1 MFVKQMFVLDESLNE
16 SKSSKIKSQMK
27 GRNVMKKS
35 MKVKRRIRWSRV
47 AMMMIILIICMSFA
61 VNALAD
67 TGEQLNYT
75 MVTVGTGDSL
85 WGLIK
90 EYNPDYSG
98 NMNEAIYSTC
108 RLNDMPTAMLSVGQ
122 TIRIPNLQS

>member
-90 EYNPDYSG
+90 EYNPD
-98 NMNEAIYSTC
+98 
-108 RLNDMPTAMLSVGQ
+108 
-122 TIRIPNLQS
+122 